1 MKILRHLVC
10 LMLMLACGCSLTKY
24 VPEGD
29 YMVRRVSVHTDNSAV
44 RPSELKPYIK
54 QLPAHKTFGFI
65 PFPTYLYNWSGTDSS
80 RWINRFLRRTGTAP
94 VIYDSLLTERSEREI
109 LKMLANKGYMDAS
122 VSVRTRTEGK
132 KISVDYDVST
142 GEPHYI
148 QRFGYDIPND
158 SIRPIVWADTAS
170 SLIRP
175 GQLLDRNVLESERVR
190 LTTLIRNRGYWGFN
204 KDFINYTA
212 DTTARSEAVSL
223 TLNVRPLL
231 VREADGSY
239 TNRLHHTYRIGRVI
253 FDTDYD
259 PMSLISASAASGD
272 TLFVRGYEI
281 VYGAKHYLTPQVL
294 IENCFIRP
302 GSLYTDRAVDATYTA
317 FSRLTILKSVNIR
330 FEVSPSDPNEVDCHI
345 LLTPGKN
352 QSVQAELEG
361 TNSSGDLGFAA
372 AVTYQHRNI
381 FRGSE
386 TFSVKVRGGYENLT
400 GTANN
405 LVKDNYME
413 YGVESSLL
421 FPKFLFPMLTVEQKR
436 RIRASTEF
444 KASYSFQHRPE
455 YTRVIAGGSWKYNWV
470 TNLNRN
476 RHSLDFMDISY
487 VYLPYR
493 SEAFIDS
500 IINRNP
506 ITYSSYK
513 DHLITSSGYSFY
525 RSNFNPAVRNSDIF
539 TLRVNSEIAGN
550 VLYGA
555 SKLLGLRRTDEGY
568 KILGLRY
575 EQYWKSDVDYAFTK
589 VLSERNS
596 LAFHVAGGIGVPY
609 GNSDVLPFEKRYYTG
624 GANSVRGWS
633 VRTLGPGRYR
643 SDNPDLDYF
652 NQCGDIRLDGSV
664 EYRARLFWKLEM
676 AAFVDAGNVWTIRN
690 YESQP
695 GGLFRFDTF
704 YKEIAL
710 SYGLGVRFDFN
721 YFILRLDLGLKAYD
735 PSLIGDRPWVIRR
748 PFGSGNQALHFAVG
762 YPF

>member
-1 MKILRHLVC
+1 
-10 LMLMLACGCSLTKY
+10 
-24 VPEGD
+24 
-29 YMVRRVSVHTDNSAV
+29 
-44 RPSELKPYIK
+44 
-54 QLPAHKTFGFI
+54 
-65 PFPTYLYNWSGTDSS
+65 
-80 RWINRFLRRTGTAP
+80 
-94 VIYDSLLTERSEREI
+94 
-109 LKMLANKGYMDAS
+109 
-122 VSVRTRTEGK
+122 
-132 KISVDYDVST
+132 
-142 GEPHYI
+142 
-148 QRFGYDIPND
+148 
-158 SIRPIVWADTAS
+158 
-170 SLIRP
+170 
-175 GQLLDRNVLESERVR
+175 
-190 LTTLIRNRGYWGFN
+190 
-204 KDFINYTA
+204 
-212 DTTARSEAVSL
+212 
-223 TLNVRPLL
+223 
-231 VREADGSY
+231 
-239 TNRLHHTYRIGRVI
+239 
-253 FDTDYD
+253 
-259 PMSLISASAASGD
+259 
-272 TLFVRGYEI
+272 
-281 VYGAKHYLTPQVL
+281 
-294 IENCFIRP
+294 
-302 GSLYTDRAVDATYTA
+302 
-317 FSRLTILKSVNIR
+317 
-330 FEVSPSDPNEVDCHI
+330 
-345 LLTPGKN
+345 
-352 QSVQAELEG
+352 
-361 TNSSGDLGFAA
+361 
-372 AVTYQHRNI
+372 
-381 FRGSE
+381 
-386 TFSVKVRGGYENLT
+386 
-400 GTANN
+400 
-405 LVKDNYME
+405 
-413 YGVESSLL
+413 
-421 FPKFLFPMLTVEQKR
+421 
-436 RIRASTEF
+436 
-444 KASYSFQHRPE
+444 
-455 YTRVIAGGSWKYNWV
+455 V

-589 VLSERNS
+589 VLGERNS

>member
-1 MKILRHLVC
+1 MKQLRHLLFLLC
-10 LMLMLACGCSLTKY
+10 LAALCGCSLTKY
-24 VPEGD
+24 VPEGE
-29 YMVRRVSVHTDNSAV
+29 YMVRRVSVRTDNGDV
-44 RPSELKPYIK
+44 RPSEVKPYVK

-65 PFPTYLYNWSGTDSS
+65 PFPTYLYNWSGTDST
-80 RWINRFLRRTGTAP
+80 RWINRFLRRTGTPP

-109 LKMLANKGYMDAS
+109 VKMLANKGYLDAT
-122 VSVRTRTEGK
+122 VSSSTRTSGK
-132 KISVDYDVST
+132 KIDITYDVRT
-142 GEPHYI
+142 GSPLFIEH
-148 QRFGYDIPND
+148 FGYHIIND
-158 SIRPIVWADTAS
+158 SIRPLIWADTAS
-170 SLIRP
+170 SLIRT
-175 GQLLDRNVLESERVR
+175 GQLLDRTVLENERVR
-190 LTTLIRNRGYWGFN
+190 LTTLLRNHGYWGFN

-223 TLNVRPLL
+223 TLNVMPLM

-239 TNRLHHTYRIGRVI
+239 TPQLHHTYRVGRVV
-253 FDTDYD
+253 FRTDYD
-259 PMSLISASAASGD
+259 PMVLLTGEAVGD
-272 TLFVRGYEI
+272 TLFQRGYEVI
-281 VYGAKHYLTPQVL
+281 YGQKRYLTPQVL

-302 GSLYTDRAVDATYTA
+302 GALYSDRAVDATYSA
-317 FSRLTILKSVNIR
+317 FSRLPILKSVNIR
-330 FEVSPSDPNEVDCHI
+330 FELSKSNPDEVDCYV

-372 AVTYQHRNI
+372 SLTYQHRNT

-386 TFSVKVRGGYENLT
+386 TFSIKVRGGYENLT

-413 YGVESSLL
+413 YGAETSLT
-421 FPKFLFPMLTVEQKR
+421 FPKFLFPMLGTEQKR

-444 KASYSFQHRPE
+444 KATYSFQHRPE

-476 RHSLDFMDISY
+476 RHSLDFIDVSY

-513 DHLITSSGYSFY
+513 DHLITSTGYSFY
-525 RSNFNPAVRNSDIF
+525 RSNLNPAIRNRDIF
-539 TLRVNSEIAGN
+539 TMRINGEVAGN
-550 VLYGA
+550 VLYAA
-555 SKLLGLRRTDEGY
+555 SKLLGFRHTEEGY

-575 EQYWKSDVDYAFTK
+575 EQYVKCDVDYAYTK

-596 LAFHVAGGIGVPY
+596 LAFHIAGGIGVPY
-609 GNSDVLPFEKRYYTG
+609 GNSDVLPFEKRYYAG

-633 VRTLGPGRYR
+633 VRTLGPGSYR

-652 NQCGDIRLDGSV
+652 NQCGDIRLDGSL
-664 EYRARLFWKLEM
+664 EYRARLVWKLEM

-690 YESQP
+690 YASQP
-695 GGLFRFDTF
+695 GGLFRLDSF
-704 YKEIAL
+704 YKQIAL
-710 SYGLGVRFDFN
+710 AYGLGMRFDFD
-721 YFILRLDLGLKAYD
+721 YFVLRLDLGFKAYN
-735 PSLIGDRPWVIRR
+735 PAYSGSEAWAIRR